1 MHNNQ
6 RHPLAEVSDSLARL
20 EASLKEARA
29 LLGGQKPSPNDK
41 ASKMRS
47 KAFAEQAVVECCRDL
62 QNAPTALLEAL
73 ASIIAN
79 KDYWGIAAAI
89 MVFGDAVRKL
99 RVHIAKAWV
108 TKDPVVFLQNRP
120 PSAFLDSRRSATD
133 WSL

>member
-29 LLGGQKPSPNDK
+29 LLVGQKPSPNDK

-73 ASIIAN
+73 ASIIAS
-79 KDYWGIAAAI
+79 KDYWAIAASI
-89 MVFGDAVRKL
+89 MVFGDTARKL
-99 RVHIAKAWV
+99 RVHIGRAWV
-108 TKDPVVFLQNRP
+108 AKDPVTFMGNRP
-120 PSAFLDSRRSATD
+120 ASSFLDSRRSATD